1 MLSLKVSSTA
11 TKIGILVS
19 LIISTICLICGCYF
33 VKAFASNEAGPLVP
47 DKTEI
52 LASVADDGTFH
63 IDPCI
68 LTNIQN
74 RKYSIE
80 KSQVIIADEVM
91 SLEGLNDT
99 DILVRGFDGTVFK
112 GFPSSVS
119 HYTPL
124 DLNEL
129 DEGKSTTLKFDINF
143 SNPDIIEQ
151 LLDRQVF
158 KLLLYPI
165 KEIEYKRIYFNVDG
179 YKYLPVFNSVPT
191 GVTFYGSDGIKT
203 YDSMNENIDFAIVPE
218 GTTIPTVRAI
228 NNVT

>member
-80 KSQVIIADEVM
+80 KSQVIVADEVM

-112 GFPSSVS
+112 G
-119 HYTPL
+119 L
-124 DLNEL
+124 
-129 DEGKSTTLKFDINF
+129 I
-143 SNPDIIEQ
+143 
-151 LLDRQVF
+151 
-158 KLLLYPI
+158 
-165 KEIEYKRIYFNVDG
+165 
-179 YKYLPVFNSVPT
+179 
-191 GVTFYGSDGIKT
+191 
-203 YDSMNENIDFAIVPE
+203 
-218 GTTIPTVRAI
+218 
-228 NNVT
+228 